1 MIIEMILEIALHDD
15 TQTKRND
22 TRGKKQS
29 SIQWPSASSFVV
41 VFLAKKKKNFVKVQT
56 SLLRLTKDIRIIII
70 DGIH

>member
-1 MIIEMILEIALHDD
+1 MIIEMILEIALHA
-15 TQTKRND
+15 QTKRND

-41 VFLAKKKKNFVKVQT
+41 VFLAKKKKKNFVKVQT

>member
-41 VFLAKKKKNFVKVQT
+41 VFLAKKKKKT
-56 SLLRLTKDIRIIII
+56 S
-70 DGIH
+70 